1 MDSLKKRLTIGLYDV
16 CESKM
21 SWAFTWSLGPNF
33 LFTPP
38 TLFFPS
44 LHPPSPSILS
54 LSSSF
59 SPPTFFFS
67 SLSTPPYSAPVSLLY
82 TPFHSSSSH
91 LYSFLHLPIVELKL
105 LNSTQSS
112 SHFFF
117 FSGKFFL
124 VCSFRFLFMLA
135 NYCVFRLHTKKTYFC
150 CVYEILLFLLILIF
164 VYVMQIQHVACTIW

>member
-1 MDSLKKRLTIGLYDV
+1 MLSMMKMAKHSLSEHRVG
-16 CESKM
+16 
-21 SWAFTWSLGPNF
+21 
-33 LFTPP
+33 
-38 TLFFPS
+38 
-44 LHPPSPSILS
+44 SI

-117 FSGKFFL
+117 FSDTTCCMYNLVDFL
-124 VCSFRFLFMLA
+124 ARFLLG
-135 NYCVFRLHTKKTYFC
+135 
-150 CVYEILLFLLILIF
+150 LL
-164 VYVMQIQHVACTIW
+164 

>member
-1 MDSLKKRLTIGLYDV
+1 MWVYDELGLHF
-16 CESKM
+16 
-21 SWAFTWSLGPNF
+21 FTWCQGPNYSQPPPPHTTTF

-38 TLFFPS
+38 THILPLLHTLFPFN
-44 LHPPSPSILS
+44 LK
-54 LSSSF
+54 SF
-59 SPPTFFFS
+59 FFLPTPTFIFS